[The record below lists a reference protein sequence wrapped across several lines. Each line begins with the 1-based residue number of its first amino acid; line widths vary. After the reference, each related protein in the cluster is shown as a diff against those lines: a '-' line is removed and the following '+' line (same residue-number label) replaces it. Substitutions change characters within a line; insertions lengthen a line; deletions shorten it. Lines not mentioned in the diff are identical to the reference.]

1 MTQQE
6 QTEGMLRDCEKKFLN
21 ALQECPLAVTL
32 TSTVDNR
39 YIEVNNTFE
48 RITGWNRNEIIGRT
62 PFDIDIFVNP
72 SDRTEAVKRLL
83 AGATVRNFEVRA
95 RMKNRELRVG
105 LAYAALI
112 EINGET
118 CVLALIADVTD
129 VKRADEA
136 KQAEADLSGMARTLI
151 QAHEEERASVARE
164 VHEYVDRLTLV
175 SIDLDRVRQN
185 SSESVSERNRQIA
198 DAKRRIE
205 DLALDMQN
213 LSHRLHSWKLEILG
227 LAAAAADLCKELSD
241 KKNVEIE
248 FKSEGIPE
256 GLPKDLSLYLFRV
269 LQGALQNALSDSGSH
284 RLEVSLMGGS
294 NEVLLTVRDSGVDFD
309 LDVAKAPRLGLA
321 IMKEQLAMV
330 GGELSIQSQPGHG
343 TTFQARV
350 PLRTNADS
358 EQATG

>member
-129 VKRADEA
+129 VKRP
-136 KQAEADLSGMARTLI
+136 
-151 QAHEEERASVARE
+151 
-164 VHEYVDRLTLV
+164 
-175 SIDLDRVRQN
+175 
-185 SSESVSERNRQIA
+185 
-198 DAKRRIE
+198 
-205 DLALDMQN
+205 
-213 LSHRLHSWKLEILG
+213 
-227 LAAAAADLCKELSD
+227 
-241 KKNVEIE
+241 
-248 FKSEGIPE
+248 F
-256 GLPKDLSLYLFRV
+256 
-269 LQGALQNALSDSGSH
+269 
-284 RLEVSLMGGS
+284 
-294 NEVLLTVRDSGVDFD
+294 
-309 LDVAKAPRLGLA
+309 
-321 IMKEQLAMV
+321 
-330 GGELSIQSQPGHG
+330 GHG
-343 TTFQARV
+343 THVDPSARGGACLGCPRSSRV
-350 PLRTNADS
+350 RRPPYVSFDRPRSRPAKFFRIRI
-358 EQATG
+358 